1 MVSYIPTL
9 FLDRHQVWRSHD
21 PTSVQTFDFCEKAVI
36 PPFFISHL
44 FVVRIIFEKM
54 QFLFI
59 HIVFFITLVIS
70 PGYCLVYPPRLSAQA
85 IHLGYP
91 QGYPPSQSHLM
102 LPNLTNQVIK
112 LSKCRPLVRMKFGL
126 FFQILFA

>member
-1 MVSYIPTL
+1 MISLSALYSVYIISRKNFIRSPSSMAISWSYV
-9 FLDRHQVWRSHD
+9 HQN
-21 PTSVQTFDFCEKAVI
+21 FDFCEKAVI

-102 LPNLTNQVIK
+102 LPNLTNQVIR
-112 LSKCRPLVRMKFGL
+112 LSNGDLQCK
-126 FFQILFA
+126 